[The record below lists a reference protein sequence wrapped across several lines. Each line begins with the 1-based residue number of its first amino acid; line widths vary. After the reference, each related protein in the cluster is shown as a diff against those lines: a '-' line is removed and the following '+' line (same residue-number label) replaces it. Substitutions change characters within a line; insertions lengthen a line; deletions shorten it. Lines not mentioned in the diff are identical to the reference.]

1 VALTVVDASILI
13 ALLDSDDGLHA
24 AATAALLA
32 HAGDELMIS
41 ASAYSEA
48 LIRPAR
54 AGRLEEAKAVVGA
67 LLMEVVPLSQP
78 IAEAAAMLR
87 ARHQALRLPDA
98 LVIATGTSLDA
109 GSILTGD
116 SRWRGLAALVEVV
129 G

>member
-1 VALTVVDASILI
+1 MWPYHKCP
-13 ALLDSDDGLHA
+13 DGLHA
-24 AATAALLA
+24 AATAAPLA
-32 HAGDELMIS
+32 HAGDELMVP

-48 LIRPAR
+48 LVRPAR
-54 AGRLEEAKAVVGA
+54 AGRLEETKAILGT
-67 LLMEVVPLSQP
+67 LLVEVVPLSAP

-87 ARHQALRLPDA
+87 ARHQCLRLPDA

-116 SRWRGLAALVEVV
+116 ARWRGLVASVEVV

>member
-1 VALTVVDASILI
+1 MLTIVDASILI
-13 ALLDSDDGLHA
+13 ALLDADDGLHTV
-24 AATAALLA
+24 ATAALLA
-32 HAGDELMIS
+32 HAGDELMIP

-48 LIRPAR
+48 LVRPAR
-54 AGRLEEAKAVVGA
+54 VGRLEEAKAVVGD

-87 ARHQALRLPDA
+87 ARHQPLRLPDA
-98 LVIATGTSLDA
+98 LVIATGTSLNA

-116 SRWRGLAALVEVV
+116 ARWRGLAASIEVV

>member
-13 ALLDSDDGLHA
+13 ALLDSDDGLHR

-32 HAGDELMIS
+32 HAGDELMIP

-48 LIRPAR
+48 LVRPAR
-54 AGRLEEAKAVVGA
+54 AGRLAEAKAVVGT
-67 LLMEVVPLSQP
+67 LLMEVVPLSAP
-78 IAEAAAMLR
+78 IAEAAATLR
-87 ARHQALRLPDA
+87 ASHQALRLPDA
-98 LVIATGTSLDA
+98 LVIATGISMDA

-116 SRWRGLAALVEVV
+116 TRWRGLAASVEVV